1 MILIGSV
8 SLLFTFALCAG
19 FSVYLWPYRRSPL
32 HRILLLT
39 QACYALWALWVI
51 LIFMTD
57 DFETRMLL
65 TRLRQVTNP
74 LLAPTWIVM
83 SLMVFHRAL
92 WERIK
97 KWALALYIIPG
108 LAMAVTVAS
117 ILKVP
122 WSDTLAFHD
131 FKELPQ
137 GHGLLSYKVGPILAV
152 NFAYAQICILVLYG
166 TYLYNFIMARGLRRH
181 YALWFALAGILHIGM
196 DFAGKIFLKD
206 PVITQTSILA
216 IWPVALVLY
225 FAVTRLE
232 FLDIKSLAQQRVF
245 ESLPSPVITMTPHQ
259 ELWDVNQA
267 AQKLFA
273 LNSSHIGKP
282 LRDLTSLAPALKA
295 EDNVTIDDRVYQVF
309 HHEIEIK
316 GGEEKAGVC
325 MLTDVS
331 EITALNEELNESNQI
346 LKTLNNEILRMTD
359 FNRKV
364 QSVLS
369 HDLTGSLSGVNNLLI
384 GTKKII
390 EMNQTEDLKKHLDQM
405 IQASS
410 SSLALLGDVL
420 AWSAEEDLSS
430 SQDLQLC
437 LQSALSQLSVQILN
451 KEIQLRQNLNASPLP
466 VRGPR
471 HMIESILRNVLSNAI
486 KFSHHGGIVAITI
499 SSDEQGC
506 LIEVKDHGVGMT
518 SETRSH
524 VLAGTSQKRDLNHG
538 YGVGM
543 RFTLE
548 FIEKLQG
555 KIRISSEP
563 GLGTEVQVRLP
574 CLTVLDPV

>member
-39 QACYALWALWVI
+39 QACYALWALWAI

-74 LLAPTWIVM
+74 LLAPTWIAM

-206 PVITQTSILA
+206 PVITQTS
-216 IWPVALVLY
+216 
-225 FAVTRLE
+225 
-232 FLDIKSLAQQRVF
+232 
-245 ESLPSPVITMTPHQ
+245 
-259 ELWDVNQA
+259 
-267 AQKLFA
+267 
-273 LNSSHIGKP
+273 SSHIGKP

-451 KEIQLRQNLNASPLP
+451 KEIQLRQNLNASPL
-466 VRGPR
+466 
-471 HMIESILRNVLSNAI
+471 
-486 KFSHHGGIVAITI
+486 
-499 SSDEQGC
+499 
-506 LIEVKDHGVGMT
+506 
-518 SETRSH
+518 
-524 VLAGTSQKRDLNHG
+524 
-538 YGVGM
+538 